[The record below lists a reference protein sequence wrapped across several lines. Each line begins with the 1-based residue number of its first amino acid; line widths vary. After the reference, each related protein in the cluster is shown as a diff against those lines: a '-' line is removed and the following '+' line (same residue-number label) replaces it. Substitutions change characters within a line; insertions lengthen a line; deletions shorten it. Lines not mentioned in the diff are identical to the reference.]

1 VNMSKAK
8 YSMSPAPYASS
19 DDFRSVF
26 REEADS
32 LYRLAFL
39 LTADGEKAQQSFV
52 SGLDGSLNGYP
63 VFKDWA
69 RSWARRTIIQNAVR
83 AIHPRPMEERAPS
96 SFDDGCATPAVEQA
110 ETAAVLQL
118 EPFERFVYVISVIEH
133 YSTLDCSLLL
143 GCTRQDVIAARIRAS
158 QQIEMQSTLTTS
170 STYNCR
176 NDRTDLLK

>member
-52 SGLDGSLNGYP
+52 SGLDGSRFSKTGHAHGPGGRSFKMPCAPSTHVQWRNVPPRVSTMVAQRRRWSRQRLRRCFNSSPSSALFTSYQLLNTTP
-63 VFKDWA
+63 LWIV
-69 RSWARRTIIQNAVR
+69 RCSWAARGRT
-83 AIHPRPMEERAPS
+83 
-96 SFDDGCATPAVEQA
+96 
-110 ETAAVLQL
+110 
-118 EPFERFVYVISVIEH
+118 
-133 YSTLDCSLLL
+133 
-143 GCTRQDVIAARIRAS
+143 
-158 QQIEMQSTLTTS
+158 
-170 STYNCR
+170 
-176 NDRTDLLK
+176 